1 MPKKNHN
8 KELAGLIAEAES
20 DKLKELKRTNE
31 RLLKQIDKLKDKKAD
46 MIQAVYQG
54 ARDGMST
61 LTLPKITKPNLK
73 KNHKD
78 KEICVP
84 LLSDIQLAKRTTDY
98 GTEVAEK
105 RVIEYAHRI
114 VKLTNIQRQ
123 SHNVDKCVV
132 LALGDI
138 VEGELIFPGQAHLID
153 SSLYRQVTVDGP
165 RILHTFFTILL
176 EAFDE
181 VECVWVIGNH
191 GALGGRSRR
200 DYNPETNAD
209 RMLGK
214 ILQTMFAGEKR
225 IKFTIPEGV
234 DNHWYA
240 VANLGRKAKFLCFHG
255 DNIRGSM
262 GLPFYGYNKKILGWK
277 ALASQGLMEDFTHA
291 VCGHYHTPTSLYI
304 NDVRVWVNG
313 STESYN
319 SYAQEQLASMGRPS
333 QYCLFVKPNKGVTA
347 EYLVNLEE

>member
-1 MPKKNHN
+1 MPKKTD
-8 KELAGLIAEAES
+8 KQLASLIAEAES
-20 DKLKELKRTNE
+20 DKIKDLKNTNE
-31 RLLKQIDKLKDKKAD
+31 RLLRQIDKLKDKKAD
-46 MIQAVYQG
+46 LIEAVYQG

-61 LTLPKITKPNLK
+61 LTLPKISKTTIPNKKTK
-73 KNHKD
+73 D
-78 KEICVP
+78 TEICVP
-84 LLSDIQLAKRTTDY
+84 LLSDIQLAKRTPDY
-98 GTEVAEK
+98 DSKIAEK
-105 RVIEYAHRI
+105 RVIEYANRI
-114 VKLTNIQRQ
+114 VKLTKIQRQ
-123 SHNVDKCVV
+123 SHNVNKCVV

-138 VEGELIFPGQAHLID
+138 VEGELIFPGQSHLID

-165 RILHTFFTILL
+165 RILYAFFTTLL
-176 EAFDE
+176 QEFDE
-181 VECVWVIGNH
+181 VECYWVIGNH

-214 ILQTMFAGEKR
+214 ILDTMFANEKR
-225 IKFTIPEGV
+225 IKFHIPEGV
-234 DNHWYA
+234 DNHWYT
-240 VANLGRKAKFLCFHG
+240 VADLGVKAKFFCFHG

-277 ALASQGLMEDFTHA
+277 ALASQGLMENFTHA

-333 QYCLFVKPNKGVTA
+333 QFCLFVKPSKGVTA

>member
-1 MPKKNHN
+1 MPKKIDT
-8 KELAGLIAEAES
+8 ELAKLIAEAES
-20 DKLKELKRTNE
+20 DKIKDLKDTNA

-46 MIQAVYQG
+46 MVEAVFSG
-54 ARDGMST
+54 ARDGMRT
-61 LTLPKITKPNLK
+61 LEFPDITTPKLQHKPK
-73 KNHKD
+73 TQT
-78 KEICVP
+78 EICVP
-84 LLSDIQLAKRTTDY
+84 LLSDIQLAKRTPDY
-98 GTEVAEK
+98 DTAVAEV
-105 RVIEYAHRI
+105 RVRRYAEKI
-114 VKLTNIQRQ
+114 IKLTEIQRAT
-123 SHNVDKCVV
+123 HNVDKCAV

-138 VEGELIFPGQAHLID
+138 VEGELIFPGQSHLID

-165 RILHTFFTILL
+165 RIIHTFLSILL
-176 EAFDE
+176 ENFKE
-181 VECVWVIGNH
+181 VEVYWVIGNH

-225 IKFTIPEGV
+225 IKFIIPEGV
-234 DNHWYA
+234 DNHWYT
-240 VANLGRKAKFLCFHG
+240 VARLGPKAKFFCFHG
-255 DNIRGSM
+255 DNIRGTM
-262 GLPFYGYNKKILGWK
+262 GVPFYGYNKKILGWK

-333 QYCLFVKPNKGVTA
+333 QFCLFVKPTKGVTA